1 MTDPS
6 RRMRG
11 RLARALAVTMLLSLG
26 LAGCVGIPKSGGVNV
41 GPPVQSAN
49 NEPPGA
55 DIPAAPPT
63 GATKD
68 EILTDFMQAVVSPEN
83 DYSIARLYLTQT
95 ADHSWDPTKS
105 VLIREGS
112 PDTEDLP
119 TGSMLY
125 TVQTKAAIDADGI
138 YSEQNFDSSQAL
150 SFSFKKVDKQ
160 WRISSLAD
168 GIVISRDSFNNDF
181 HEQTLYFF
189 DPTFRY
195 LIPDVRWF
203 PTGSTV
209 QTRVVSALLG
219 GPSETLQGGVV
230 VSAFPEGTKL
240 QKVVDL
246 RANTATVDLSTDA
259 AGQKSL
265 AQSRMLT
272 QLQTSLSSTS
282 VTNVSISVG
291 GAPLQISQA
300 ATATVA
306 LAVDPAALVREG
318 KKFGFAPRLDSIGK
332 ISAQVAAVDASAV
345 SLSRDQSS
353 AAALG
358 KGGVYLLSDAANAA
372 RLVDSRSGL
381 IAPSIDPFGYVWS
394 VPSNDPSAI
403 QVTDGDGK
411 SLSIA
416 AAVPRNSKVVALQVS
431 HDGTRVLMYLK
442 TTSAPRLVIIGVVR
456 RGDVPTSLGVPI
468 DLPVSSAAP
477 IDATWVDA
485 DSVAALASSGGGV
498 TVTTYTIGGTAGD
511 PSTTADAVH
520 IVGGSREDQL
530 RVITSTGQVLQ
541 LASSGWQETSIT
553 ASVLATQQ

>member
-6 RRMRG
+6 RAMRG
-11 RLARALAVTMLLSLG
+11 RLARALAVAMLLSLG

-41 GPPVQSAN
+41 GPPVQSASN
-49 NEPPGA
+49 GAPGA
-55 DIPAAPPT
+55 DIPVSPPT

-83 DYSIARLYLTQT
+83 DYSIARQYLTQT

-112 PDTEDLP
+112 PDTEELP

-138 YSEQNFDSSQAL
+138 YSEQSFDSSQAL
-150 SFSFKKVDKQ
+150 PFSFKKVDKQ

-246 RANTATVDLSTDA
+246 RSSTATVDLSTDA

-282 VTNVSISVG
+282 VTNVSISIG
-291 GAPLQISQA
+291 GAPIQISQA
-300 ATATVA
+300 APATVA
-306 LAVDPAALVREG
+306 LAADPAALVRQG

-358 KGGVYLLSDAANAA
+358 KGGVYLLSNAASGA

-394 VPSNDPSAI
+394 VPTNDPSAI
-403 QVTDGDGK
+403 RVTGGDGK

-431 HDGTRVLMYLK
+431 HDGTRVLMYLR

-468 DLPVSSAAP
+468 DLPVTSATP

-541 LASSGWQETSIT
+541 LASSGWQDTSIT

>member
-1 MTDPS
+1 
-6 RRMRG
+6 
-11 RLARALAVTMLLSLG
+11 
-26 LAGCVGIPKSGGVNV
+26 
-41 GPPVQSAN
+41 
-49 NEPPGA
+49 
-55 DIPAAPPT
+55 
-63 GATKD
+63 
-68 EILTDFMQAVVSPEN
+68 
-83 DYSIARLYLTQT
+83 
-95 ADHSWDPTKS
+95 
-105 VLIREGS
+105 
-112 PDTEDLP
+112 
-119 TGSMLY
+119 
-125 TVQTKAAIDADGI
+125 
-138 YSEQNFDSSQAL
+138 
-150 SFSFKKVDKQ
+150 
-160 WRISSLAD
+160 
-168 GIVISRDSFNNDF
+168 
-181 HEQTLYFF
+181 
-189 DPTFRY
+189 
-195 LIPDVRWF
+195 VRWF

-291 GAPLQISQA
+291 GAPLQISQP

-306 LAVDPAALVREG
+306 LAVDPAALVRQG

-358 KGGVYLLSDAANAA
+358 RGGVYLLSDAASAA

-403 QVTDGDGK
+403 RVTGGDGK

-416 AAVPRNSKVVALQVS
+416 AAVPRNSRVVALQVS
-431 HDGTRVLMYLK
+431 HDGTRVLMYLR

-485 DSVAALASSGGGV
+485 DSVAALARSGGGV

-541 LASSGWQETSIT
+541 LASSGWQETSIS